1 MVVANTAHR
10 WFSLTFREDLSSS
23 PGDEYRVLE
32 LRGQAAVR
40 RHGRPPVVPGLA
52 AVRNAI
58 NV

>member
-1 MVVANTAHR
+1 
-10 WFSLTFREDLSSS
+10 
-23 PGDEYRVLE
+23 VLE